1 MNIEGEPVEF
11 NVAEIFIP
19 IIALLP
25 IPVIIILPLIFPKK
39 SIILSKFLSNDFSS
53 LLIES
58 IWLSKISF
66 EIFFK
71 SNLFKTL
78 LIFLIIQTVN

>member
-1 MNIEGEPVEF
+1 MHPIHANIDGEPVEF

-58 IWLSKISF
+58 I
-66 EIFFK
+66 
-71 SNLFKTL
+71 
-78 LIFLIIQTVN
+78 